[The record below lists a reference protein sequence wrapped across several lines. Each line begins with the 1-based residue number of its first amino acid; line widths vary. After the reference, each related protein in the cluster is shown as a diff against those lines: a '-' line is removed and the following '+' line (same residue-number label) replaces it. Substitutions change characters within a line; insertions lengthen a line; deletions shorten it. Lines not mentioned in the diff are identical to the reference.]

1 MSTRCV
7 TESQPKCLPGL
18 ATLLATFFLLLI
30 AGCSNTSDV
39 QPVSGTITL
48 DGQPLAGVMVRFTPQ
63 SGEKRT
69 TSLGKT
75 DEQGH
80 YELRYTSQQ
89 QGALLGIHKVQ
100 VVNIDGLP
108 EPGIPQARKVPK
120 QYDVESELIAE
131 VTPSDNV
138 FNFELT
144 SKK

>member
-7 TESQPKCLPGL
+7 TERQPKYLSGL
-18 ATLLATFFLLLI
+18 ATLLATFLVLFI
-30 AGCSNTSDV
+30 GGCSNSSDV
-39 QPVSGTITL
+39 QPVSGTVTL

-63 SGEKRT
+63 TGEKRT

-75 DEQGH
+75 DEQGR

-89 QGALLGIHKVQ
+89 QGALIGIHKVQ

-108 EPGIPQARKVPK
+108 EPGMPKAQKVPK
-120 QYDVESELIAE
+120 QYDVQSELTAE
-131 VTPSDNV
+131 VTPSENI